1 MARVRISILVDD
13 TVGGRNCWAEHGLAL
28 LVETPSYK
36 VLFDTGQSGAV
47 LLHNAAEMGIR
58 LEDLDAVVLSHGHY
72 DHVNGLPALLART
85 GPLDVYAHPGV
96 FAAKYAAG
104 REGEAPR
111 KIGSSY
117 TEESIRAAGAR
128 LHLEQGLSR
137 LSEEIILTGEIPSST
152 SFEDVPRGFLV
163 EKEGR
168 PVTDFLLDE
177 QAMAVR
183 TAGGLVVILGC
194 GHPGVI
200 NTVNYC
206 RRLAGAEVNAV
217 IGGMHLET
225 ASLSRLQL
233 TIQALLELGA
243 EKIVPLHCSGFKARA
258 EMARQLKAVF
268 VTAAAGDIID
278 F

>member
-1 MARVRISILVDD
+1 MNGVRISILVDD
-13 TVGGRNCWAEHGLAL
+13 MVGGRNCWAEHGLAL

-36 VLFDTGQSGAV
+36 VLFDTGQSGTV
-47 LLHNAAEMGIR
+47 LLHNTAEIGIN

-111 KIGSSY
+111 KIGPSY
-117 TEESIRAAGAR
+117 AKESIRAAGAR
-128 LHLEQGLSR
+128 LHLENGPVR
-137 LSEEIILTGEIPSST
+137 LAEEIFLTGEIPSST
-152 SFEDVPRGFLV
+152 EFEEVPRGFLL
-163 EKEGR
+163 EREGDL
-168 PVTDFLLDE
+168 VTDFLLDE

-183 TAGGLVVILGC
+183 TEAGFVVLLGC

-200 NTVNYC
+200 NAIKYC
-206 RRLAGAEVNAV
+206 HRLAGQVVAV
-217 IGGMHLET
+217 VGGLHLE
-225 ASLSRLQL
+225 AVPVERLQL
-233 TIQALLELGA
+233 TIHSLLNLGV
-243 EKIVPLHCSGFKARA
+243 KRIVPLHCTGLKARA
-258 EMARQLKAVF
+258 AMAFQLGEAF
-268 VTAAAGDIID
+268 LGAGAGDVIY